1 MLGSFFNPPFII
13 AVLIAISVHESA
25 HAWMAW
31 KLGDATAA
39 VQGRITLNPLA
50 HLDPLGALMFLLV
63 GFGWAKPV
71 PVNPFVFRRR
81 KLDNALVALA
91 GPASNLLLGI
101 LCFLA
106 LLLLLRGHAI
116 SPTPWGLLGV
126 GENLDILS
134 LILAQVLA
142 GSVFVNF
149 GLMAFNLIPIAPLD
163 GSHILQMF
171 IPYEY
176 EERYEAFMRMGPM
189 LLIGLIVAESIL
201 NVSLI
206 SAWVYGIMDIILRI
220 LLTISASLF

>member
-1 MLGSFFNPPFII
+1 
-13 AVLIAISVHESA
+13 
-25 HAWMAW
+25 MAW